1 MASGLITSWQL
12 DGETMEAVTDFDFI
26 FSGSKIYHR

>member
-12 DGETMEAVTDFDFI
+12 DGETMEAVTDFDLI
-26 FSGSKIYHR
+26 FLGSKIYRR